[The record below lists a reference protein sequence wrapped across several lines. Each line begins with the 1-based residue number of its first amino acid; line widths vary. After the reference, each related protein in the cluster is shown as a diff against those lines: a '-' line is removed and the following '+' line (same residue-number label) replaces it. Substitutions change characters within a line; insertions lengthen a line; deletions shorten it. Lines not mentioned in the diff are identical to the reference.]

1 MNKIIDDLPFI
12 KAIRTIPR
20 REFSEVNKKF
30 FVGGQVGVQQYK
42 IENTALNG
50 NSKFSNLLV
59 MGYAGYTIKP
69 FKNNFYI
76 KPWAGIGYTSKIA
89 GTNQLEGKEYNIAP
103 ITMFATLHVG
113 YTF

>member
-1 MNKIIDDLPFI
+1 MEIQNSQIYWSWDIQV
-12 KAIRTIPR
+12 IP
-20 REFSEVNKKF
+20 
-30 FVGGQVGVQQYK
+30 
-42 IENTALNG
+42 
-50 NSKFSNLLV
+50 SNLLK
-59 MGYAGYTIKP
+59 II
-69 FKNNFYI
+69 FYI